1 MLWHQVILSVLSDNL
16 VFSQSTTVVSLFL
29 NSPVAGISTGATGY
43 VVEANLTSMT
53 YVFDCVK
60 AFCVATKRAECARV
74 AATPEDQ
81 IYNEETTGPARTSHA
96 PSLAR
101 LRPQTEDVVT
111 YVPHPPA
118 LRVQENIFTV
128 PGLQPVLITSG
139 VDKFVGAATATGDA
153 TTGGGASNIG
163 SSATVTGG
171 GTLSSG
177 SQSSTATGNA
187 TNDAAAKGA
196 RKLSLGFVASAALA
210 VNAYNVG
217 ELVNRFFLELS
228 HL

>member
-101 LRPQTEDVVT
+101 LRPHGRCRDVRASSAGASGAGK
-111 YVPHPPA
+111 H
-118 LRVQENIFTV
+118 LHC
-128 PGLQPVLITSG
+128 PGIAARPITSG

>member
-101 LRPQTEDVVT
+101 LRP
-111 YVPHPPA
+111 PRP
-118 LRVQENIFTV
+118 
-128 PGLQPVLITSG
+128 ITSG